1 MPLFSS
7 ADVSHMS
14 RALQLAE
21 RGLYTTDP
29 NPRVGCVLVKDG
41 EVVGE
46 GWHAVAG
53 GPHAEVIALQQAG
66 EAARGATAYVTL
78 EPCCHHGKTPP
89 CSDALIQAGVARVIA
104 AMEDPNPRVAGQ
116 GLKQLEQ
123 AGIEVAAGLLQVQA
137 ESLNPG
143 FVQRMRIGRP
153 FVRSK
158 LAMSVDGRTAMASG
172 ESKWI
177 TGAAARSDVQRMR
190 ARSSAI
196 MSGIGTVLADD
207 PSLTV
212 RIETDEQGR
221 ASVAEGR
228 KPGATAELAARQPLR
243 VILDPHLSTPET
255 ARFLSQPG
263 KSLIV
268 TATEEP
274 EVQERLERA
283 GAEVVYLPNGSDAI
297 DLHALMG
304 LLAEREVNEV
314 LLETGAILS
323 GAVLRAGIIDE
334 LVIYMA
340 PKLMGDG
347 ARGLFHTPGLDKL
360 ADAVSLDI
368 RDVRAIGNDWRITAR
383 ILPEEEVG

>member
-1 MPLFSS
+1 MSSFSS
-7 ADVSHMS
+7 ADITHMS

-29 NPRVGCVLVKDG
+29 NPRVGCLLVRGG

-46 GWHAVAG
+46 GWHEVAG
-53 GPHAEVIALQQAG
+53 GPHAEIVALRQAK
-66 EAARGATAYVTL
+66 ESARGATAYVTL

-89 CSDALIQAGVARVIA
+89 CSEALINAGVTRVVA

-116 GLKQLEQ
+116 GLDQLRQVGIDVASGLLREQ
-123 AGIEVAAGLLQVQA
+123 AEA
-137 ESLNPG
+137 LNPG
-143 FVQRMRIGRP
+143 FIQRMRIGRP
-153 FVRSK
+153 FIRSK

-177 TGAAARSDVQRMR
+177 TGEAARRDVQHLRS
-190 ARSSAI
+190 RSSAI

-212 RIETDEQGR
+212 RRESG
-221 ASVAEGR
+221 
-228 KPGATAELAARQPLR
+228 ELAVRQPLR
-243 VILDPHLSTPET
+243 VILDPHLSTPDN

-263 KSLIV
+263 SSLIV
-268 TATEEP
+268 TATEDAEIR
-274 EVQERLERA
+274 ERLEGA
-283 GAEVVYLPNGSDAI
+283 GAQVVYLPHGPDAI
-297 DLHALMG
+297 DLHALML
-304 LLAEREVNEV
+304 LLAEREINEV

-323 GAVLRAGIIDE
+323 GAVLHAGIVDE

-347 ARGLFHTPGLDKL
+347 ARGLFHMPGLDKL
-360 ADAVSLDI
+360 ADAVALEI
-368 RDVRAIGNDWRITAR
+368 RDMRAVGRDWRITAR
-383 ILPEEEVG
+383 VQAAD

>member
-1 MPLFSS
+1 MSRFSP
-7 ADVSHMS
+7 ADISCMS

-21 RGLYTTDP
+21 RGLYSTDP
-29 NPRVGCVLVKDG
+29 NPRVGCVLVRDG

-53 GPHAEVIALQQAG
+53 GPHAEIVALQHAG

-89 CSDALIQAGVARVIA
+89 CSDALIQAGVVRVVA

-116 GLKQLEQ
+116 GLEQLKQ
-123 AGIEVAAGLLQVQA
+123 AGIEVSAGLLQSQA
-137 ESLNPG
+137 EALNPG
-143 FVQRMRIGRP
+143 FVQRMRTGRP

-177 TGAAARSDVQRMR
+177 TGEAARHDVHRLR

-212 RIETDEQGR
+212 RTEDGD
-221 ASVAEGR
+221 
-228 KPGATAELAARQPLR
+228 LAPRQPLR
-243 VILDPHLSTPET
+243 VILDPHLSTPDN
-255 ARFLSQPG
+255 ARFLSQAG
-263 KSLIV
+263 SSLIV
-268 TATEEP
+268 TAAEDP
-274 EVQERLERA
+274 EVQDRLEQA
-283 GAEVVYLPNGSDAI
+283 GAEVVYLPHGPDAI
-297 DLHALMG
+297 DLHALMR
-304 LLAEREVNEV
+304 LLAEREINEV

-323 GAVLRAGIIDE
+323 GAVLHAGIIDE

-368 RDVRAIGNDWRITAR
+368 RDVRAIGADWRITAR
-383 ILPEEEVG
+383 VLAAG